1 MSRDEEKKMTD
12 QDLIRSRQRSR
23 AVAMGIV
30 LGALVILIYAIAIA
44 KMTGGG

>member
-1 MSRDEEKKMTD
+1 MNSDEENKMTD

-23 AVAMGIV
+23 ALAMGVV

>member
-1 MSRDEEKKMTD
+1 MNSEEEKKMTD

-23 AVAMGIV
+23 ALAMGVV